1 MTASFEEAVA
11 NATAFAASYACR
23 GFARELNSISR
34 ECRLQFK
41 RFAARSLSRQTL
53 PRPEGNQATR
63 CSPAL
68 GMSRAAVHRSPCTPR
83 TLHPT
88 GWDSAEAAIGGE
100 VDRIGLGPLCPRG
113 EVATVLPSQVRCD
126 VAAGVVVVLEGQ
138 CKQVLWQMARVAG
151 RA

>member
-41 RFAARSLSRQTL
+41 RFAAPSLSRQTL
-53 PRPEGNQATR
+53 PRPPHPEGNQATR

-83 TLHPT
+83 TLHPA
-88 GWDSAEAAIGGE
+88 GWDSAEAAIGS
-100 VDRIGLGPLCPRG
+100 DL
-113 EVATVLPSQVRCD
+113 
-126 VAAGVVVVLEGQ
+126 
-138 CKQVLWQMARVAG
+138 ARSALVG
-151 RA
+151 R